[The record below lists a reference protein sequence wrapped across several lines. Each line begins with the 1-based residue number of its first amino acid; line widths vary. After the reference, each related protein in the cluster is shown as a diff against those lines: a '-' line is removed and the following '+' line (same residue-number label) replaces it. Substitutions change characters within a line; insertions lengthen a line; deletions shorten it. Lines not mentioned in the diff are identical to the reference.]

1 MKNNGF
7 EKRNSWTN
15 YNNSVRENI
24 QKNEFVKVIREKLIE
39 KRLAKKSD

>member
-1 MKNNGF
+1 MKNNSF

-15 YNNSVRENI
+15 YNTSVRENI
-24 QKNEFVKVIREKLIE
+24 QKNEFVRTIREKLMK